1 MARIYFASI
10 LVCSMAYRF
19 NLSVHADVHWM
30 EADILSVNTAASN
43 GESLPREYSSKQY
56 GLSVQSIGTCC
67 GSLDRGG

>member
-1 MARIYFASI
+1 MARTYFASI
-10 LVCSMAYRF
+10 LVSSMAHRF
-19 NLSVHADVHWM
+19 NLSVPAVVHWI
-30 EADILSVNTAASN
+30 EGDSLSVNTAASN